1 MFFQVIGD
9 LERISF
15 GLHIVTNPMQING
28 NKFQKTN
35 IAMKEYLEKSIT
47 KNIVIM
53 FNLFFIQQLKISKNY
68 LNAEY

>member
-1 MFFQVIGD
+1 
-9 LERISF
+9 
-15 GLHIVTNPMQING
+15 
-28 NKFQKTN
+28 
-35 IAMKEYLEKSIT
+35 MKEYLEKSIT